1 MPKADTSRLEAKSAD
16 NLKNLED
23 IMSQVMRQNGL
34 RFWKLDM
41 AGHRMQGVS
50 GFGRKNFF
58 HLCG

>member
-1 MPKADTSRLEAKSAD
+1 MPKEDTSRLEDKSAD
-16 NLKNLED
+16 NLKKLED

-41 AGHRMQGVS
+41 AGHRMEGVS
-50 GFGRKNFF
+50 GFGRKNF